1 MREENISL
9 KITYSAGPD
18 AEGENVSGA
27 GHGDGDSRLLHRQSQ
42 PLRQG
47 PLRDGGVLVEVI
59 PASHDDEH
67 VIYPNPFVR
76 VKGSSQCGSIRKY

>member
-18 AEGENVSGA
+18 AEGEDVSDA
-27 GHGDGDSRLLHRQSQ
+27 GHGDGDSRLFQRQSQ
-42 PLRQG
+42 PLGHG

-59 PASHDDEH
+59 PASHD
-67 VIYPNPFVR
+67 
-76 VKGSSQCGSIRKY
+76 K